1 MSNRGPTIS
10 LGVGARQLRDRD
22 WLSKSD
28 PYLVISK
35 PSVSGGFHVL
45 RKSETKKNSLNPD
58 WADFLFNENE
68 LSQHDLDLR
77 LKVEVFDNDYGSSD
91 QLLGAAHLSLKQLEA
106 AALLQNCLPLGDGK
120 GKNKAGSLVIRSF
133 SRHPG
138 QGGGHPG
145 QGGGH
150 PGKGGGHPG
159 QFAGPHQTP
168 SYPRPQASQYG
179 YPIHPQPPHGHL
191 PYPAQPAQGVPGVFY
206 PPQGPTTYQQPSY
219 APTGTYPSQPAGPYP
234 PQPAVAPCSYPKPYP
249 PQHGA
254 HQQPSQAPPT
264 YPSLYTEASAPPPF
278 PSAPAYPAAPG
289 PQAYPAAPA
298 NPAAPAYP
306 AAPSYT
312 VTPGYPAYQQ
322 PATFNSPTQHGAG
335 PGGFVSNPY

>member
-1 MSNRGPTIS
+1 VPVSQESTMSNRGPTIS

-91 QLLGAAHLSLKQLEA
+91 QLLGVAHLSLKQLEA

-145 QGGGH
+145 Q
-150 PGKGGGHPG
+150 
-159 QFAGPHQTP
+159 FAGSHQTP
-168 SYPRPQASQYG
+168 SYPRPQESQYG
-179 YPIHPQPPHGHL
+179 YPIPL
-191 PYPAQPAQGVPGVFY
+191 
-206 PPQGPTTYQQPSY
+206 
-219 APTGTYPSQPAGPYP
+219 
-234 PQPAVAPCSYPKPYP
+234 CSDAIAI
-249 PQHGA
+249 G
-254 HQQPSQAPPT
+254 S
-264 YPSLYTEASAPPPF
+264 
-278 PSAPAYPAAPG
+278 PSACWEAPRPAPG
-289 PQAYPAAPA
+289 MLSKLRVQKC
-298 NPAAPAYP
+298 
-306 AAPSYT
+306 
-312 VTPGYPAYQQ
+312 Q
-322 PATFNSPTQHGAG
+322 FI
-335 PGGFVSNPY
+335 